1 MFCCLG
7 SWMLEA
13 HGKKVLG
20 DPALVQLAMTL
31 TGQAGLQEVTW
42 HVRVVHHMLWPG
54 EPCKLEPTHL

>member
-1 MFCCLG
+1 
-7 SWMLEA
+7 MLEA

-31 TGQAGLQEVTW
+31 TGQAGLQEVTR